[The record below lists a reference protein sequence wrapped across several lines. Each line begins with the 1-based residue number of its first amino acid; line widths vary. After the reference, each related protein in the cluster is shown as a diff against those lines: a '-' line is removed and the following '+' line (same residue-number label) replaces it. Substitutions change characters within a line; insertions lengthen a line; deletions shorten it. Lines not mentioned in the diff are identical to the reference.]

1 MNTSVAEYHL
11 YGSSAQGRFAT
22 WKPNDISYTSAT
34 ITPGDTLSVS
44 RIVSQKE
51 YEVKDHLGNVRLTF
65 SDLKDV
71 NDDSVGVNRFILNVR
86 AVNNYYPFGMLMPD
100 MSWQSS
106 GYRYGFG
113 GHEMDNDVKGTGNH
127 SSFGD

>member
-1 MNTSVAEYHL
+1 M
-11 YGSSAQGRFAT
+11 
-22 WKPNDISYTSAT
+22 
-34 ITPGDTLSVS
+34 
-44 RIVSQKE
+44 SQKE
-51 YEVKDHLGNVRLTF
+51 YEVKDHLGNVRLVF
-65 SDLKDV
+65 SDLKDTV
-71 NDDSVGVNRFILNVR
+71 AGSSHYKLDIR

-127 SSFGD
+127 SSFGEYGYDPRRAGRYMLEPMNEIKFFKNRL